1 MAEKIDAELLAEIE
15 RARHSGSH
23 REIPV
28 IITLNGPPNR
38 QELEATGLKIIH
50 TIEFLPGV
58 SGTVTTDKLESLA
71 ELPQVK
77 TIEFDGEFTVDSAPI
92 P

>member
-1 MAEKIDAELLAEIE
+1 MAEKIDSELLAEVR
-15 RARHSGSH
+15 RAEQSGTH

-28 IITLNGPPNR
+28 IITLNGPPNQ
-38 QELEATGLKIIH
+38 QELEARGLKIIH
-50 TIEFLPGV
+50 AIEFLPGV

-71 ELPQVK
+71 ELAQVK
-77 TIEFDGEFTVDSAPI
+77 TIEFDGEFTVASAPI